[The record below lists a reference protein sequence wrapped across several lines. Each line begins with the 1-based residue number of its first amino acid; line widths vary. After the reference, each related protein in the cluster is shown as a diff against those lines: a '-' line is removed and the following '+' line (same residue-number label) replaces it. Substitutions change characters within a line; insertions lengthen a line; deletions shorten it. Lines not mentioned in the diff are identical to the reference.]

1 MEVQYR
7 HFLNEFCREMV
18 DLVIEVLK
26 GLRTL
31 AAPETACSRVRTVS
45 FVPIEVMCN
54 FASSFGENVSSQ
66 RGNRT
71 ASLPATTLSTETY
84 SSTTVVT
91 TLERAFN
98 LHTCIV
104 CLFLSRDG
112 ERRPEC
118 RKVQCHRFPMGL
130 FRQEIAIVLFFWR
143 ETTLKRVRAKN
154 QHNMWTRKLQ
164 FTCTTPPP
172 SAKRWS
178 EWPHRNPGLLGAQ
191 AGKEPQL
198 WRQCTPT

>member
-7 HFLNEFCREMV
+7 HFLNEFCREVV

-71 ASLPATTLSTETY
+71 ASLPATTLSTETH

-98 LHTCIV
+98 LDTCTI

-118 RKVQCHRFPMGL
+118 RKVQCHHFSMGL
-130 FRQEIAIVLFFWR
+130 VRQEIAIVSENKNPVHVDTNSGSYLTKTSCASTCYVKDIKKRHCDQR
-143 ETTLKRVRAKN
+143 ER
-154 QHNMWTRKLQ
+154 
-164 FTCTTPPP
+164 
-172 SAKRWS
+172 
-178 EWPHRNPGLLGAQ
+178 RNNL
-191 AGKEPQL
+191 
-198 WRQCTPT
+198 